1 MLMKML
7 TDQTIP
13 FNLVLTKAD
22 KMKGKKLERR
32 LKEITDTVLAKGNAG
47 TLNPIVHMTSAHA
60 SYGLGELM
68 SDMVFILD

>member
-1 MLMKML
+1 
-7 TDQTIP
+7 
-13 FNLVLTKAD
+13 
-22 KMKGKKLERR
+22 MKGKSLERR
-32 LKEITDTVLAKGNAG
+32 LKEITDTVLDKGNAG